1 MKLIETKIK
10 GCLIIE
16 PEVFFDDRGFF
27 LESYNKK
34 KFEEIVGKTNFVQDN
49 HSCSSRGT
57 LRGLHFQRKFPQGKL
72 VRVLSGEVFDVAVDL
87 RKNSRTFGH
96 SVSVI
101 LSSKNNKIFW
111 IPPGFAHGFQV
122 LSESADF
129 LYKCTDFYHKDDQHG
144 IRWNDNSLNINWPI
158 KMPTLS
164 KKDAILPLMRD
175 IEI

>member
-49 HSCSSRGT
+49 HSSSSRGT

-72 VRVLSGEVFDVAVDL
+72 VRVLSGEVLDVAVDL

-96 SVSVI
+96 SVSVT

>member
-49 HSCSSRGT
+49 HSSSSRGT

-144 IRWNDNSLNINWPI
+144 IRWDDNSLNINWPI
-158 KMPTLS
+158 KMPKLS
-164 KKDAILPLMRD
+164 KKDAILPLMSD
-175 IEI
+175 IEV

>member
-49 HSCSSRGT
+49 HSSSSRGT

-144 IRWNDNSLNINWPI
+144 IRWDDNSLNINWPI

-164 KKDAILPLMRD
+164 KKDAILPLMSD